1 MSLSPTRLARIVAH
15 AGCMLFISATLGVSV
30 SQAKEERKASSEDA
44 IEQIAPLSHHNYGDV
59 ITELPPLKPYKK
71 NAATK
76 PAKPSQAASQAKA
89 LEPAKSADAPAE
101 VVAAPPSP
109 QIIPQPAA
117 APVEARESAAPA
129 DIKSVAPVA
138 ETKAA
143 TATEALT
150 TPAPANA
157 IAPATPAENIAAAPQ
172 AVEVA
177 KPQSATPVQS
187 VEAPVVA
194 PAAPQEN
201 PVAANPAPVA
211 QANDVPTAAPAPAAP
226 VATTAAADSQ
236 PKRPAA
242 LDAARIAAI
251 IQSGVKGPADVR
263 LADRAVYSLP
273 AERVFLP
280 KDKARELVEGAGHQ
294 WDDSTVGVVLGEAT
308 GSEWLAFVDLL
319 DDGYI
324 KDNEASNLDAT
335 KLLDAYK
342 VGVAADNE
350 ARVRAGAKPLVVTG
364 WVDAPRYDEMHRLVS
379 CVGASAEPV
388 SDPKNGIVNCTSY
401 ALGRSG
407 AFKVIVAT
415 SGEGYAKLKDEASK
429 IAGSI
434 VYDPG
439 KGYAD
444 VDLAKDPISRYGLVA
459 LATGSFAAKP
469 AASAPAPVAQT
480 PPSAGGD
487 RTIEYGALLV
497 AGFAAIVLIARRL
510 IDKRAPVSVKAKTD
524 ARSATPT
531 VAKKAPQSLVA
542 SLGAK
547 LVEMRGKPKAKPE
560 TLVAAPA
567 VAAAPIGAQM
577 PEGEQPASALA
588 KLAALMRKK
597 APEPTHVQ
605 LNPSRLARSAPSERA
620 VLQGGAP
627 DPVME
632 PVMARDESMKSEAPP
647 VSSEEH
653 ELIEPG
659 AADAEA
665 LRLREPLRRASA

>member
-1 MSLSPTRLARIVAH
+1 MSLSLTRLARIVAH
-15 AGCMLFISATLGVSV
+15 AGCMLFISATLAVSP

-44 IEQIAPLSHHNYGDV
+44 IDQIAPLSHHNYGEI

-76 PAKPSQAASQAKA
+76 PAQPSPAASQAKA
-89 LEPAKSADAPAE
+89 LEPPKSADAPTE
-101 VVAAPPSP
+101 VVVAPPSP
-109 QIIPQPAA
+109 EVVSQPVA
-117 APVEARESAAPA
+117 APVEAKESAAPA

-138 ETKAA
+138 EAKAT

-150 TPAPANA
+150 TPAPINA
-157 IAPATPAENIAAAPQ
+157 IAPAAPAENIAAAPQ
-172 AVEVA
+172 AAEIA
-177 KPQSATPVQS
+177 KPQSAPLTQS
-187 VEAPVVA
+187 IEAPVTA
-194 PAAPQEN
+194 PAGSQESD
-201 PVAANPAPVA
+201 VAANPAPVT
-211 QANDVPTAAPAPAAP
+211 QASDVPTAAPAPVS
-226 VATTAAADSQ
+226 VATAAAADSQ

-263 LADRAVYSLP
+263 LADRAIYSLP

-379 CVGASAEPV
+379 CVGASAEPA

-444 VDLAKDPISRYGLVA
+444 VDLVKDPISPYGLVA

-469 AASAPAPVAQT
+469 ATSAPAHAAET
-480 PPSAGGD
+480 PSSGGD
-487 RTIEYGALLV
+487 RMIEYGALLV
-497 AGFAAIVLIARRL
+497 AGFAAIVLMARRL
-510 IDKRAPVSVKAKTD
+510 MAKPAPVKAKTATA
-524 ARSATPT
+524 ARNATQT
-531 VAKKAPQSLVA
+531 VAKKEPQSLVA
-542 SLGAK
+542 SLSAK
-547 LVEMRGKPKAKPE
+547 LAKMRSKPKAKPE

-567 VAAAPIGAQM
+567 VAASSGAQM
-577 PEGEQPASALA
+577 QEGEQPASVLA

-620 VLQGGAP
+620 VLRGGAP
-627 DPVME
+627 DLVTE
-632 PVMARDESMKSEAPP
+632 PAMAQDESMKNEASP
-647 VSSEEH
+647 VVSEEH
-653 ELIEPG
+653 QLIEPG

-665 LRLREPLRRASA
+665 LRLREPLRRANA

>member
-15 AGCMLFISATLGVSV
+15 AGCMLFISATLGVSP

-44 IEQIAPLSHHNYGDV
+44 IEQIAPLSHHSYGEI

-76 PAKPSQAASQAKA
+76 PAQPSPAASQAKA

-101 VVAAPPSP
+101 VVAASPSP
-109 QIIPQPAA
+109 EVVSQPAA
-117 APVEARESAAPA
+117 APVEAKENAAPA
-129 DIKSVAPVA
+129 DTKSAAPVA
-138 ETKAA
+138 EAKVT

-157 IAPATPAENIAAAPQ
+157 IAPAAPAENIAAAPQ
-172 AVEVA
+172 AAEIA
-177 KPQSATPVQS
+177 KPQSAPSTQS
-187 VEAPVVA
+187 VEAPVTA
-194 PAAPQEN
+194 PVGSQESA
-201 PVAANPAPVA
+201 VAANPTPAA
-211 QANDVPTAAPAPAAP
+211 QANDVPTAAPTP
-226 VATTAAADSQ
+226 VAPTAAADSQ

-444 VDLAKDPISRYGLVA
+444 VDLVKDPISPYGLVA

-469 AASAPAPVAQT
+469 AMSAPAHAAET
-480 PPSAGGD
+480 PSSGGD
-487 RTIEYGALLV
+487 RMIEYGALLV
-497 AGFAAIVLIARRL
+497 AGFAAIVLMARRL
-510 IDKRAPVSVKAKTD
+510 MAKPAPVSVKTATA
-524 ARSATPT
+524 ARNGTQT
-531 VAKKAPQSLVA
+531 VAKKEPQSLVA
-542 SLGAK
+542 SLSAK
-547 LVEMRGKPKAKPE
+547 LAKMRSKPKAKPE

-567 VAAAPIGAQM
+567 VAAAPNGAQTQ
-577 PEGEQPASALA
+577 EGEQPASVLA

-605 LNPSRLARSAPSERA
+605 LNPSRLARSVPSERA

-627 DPVME
+627 DPVTE
-632 PVMARDESMKSEAPP
+632 PVMAQDESMKSEAVP